1 MIGWLRGRVRELSPE
16 VLILDVSGVGYE
28 VHIPVS
34 TYYELEGEGPGAEVT
49 LHVHTHVRDDTL
61 DLYGFGTPG
70 ERRLFERL
78 IAVSGIGPK
87 LGRVILS
94 GMEVRDLLEALAQED
109 AQRLATIPGVGKKTA
124 ERLILELKDKVAGL
138 AEEAAVTPPSR
149 KKTGDD
155 DVVAALVNLGY
166 KKKASSRAVAEVRRE
181 HAEAPFAEI
190 LRRSLK
196 RLAGL

>member
-34 TYYELEGEGPGAEVT
+34 TYYELEAEGTGAEIT

-61 DLYGFGTPG
+61 NLYGFGTPG

-78 IAVSGIGPK
+78 IGVSGIGPK

-109 AQRLATIPGVGKKTA
+109 ADRLSTIPGVGKKTA

-138 AEEAAVTPPSR
+138 AEEAAMAPPTP
-149 KKTGDD
+149 KAAGDD

-166 KKKASSRAVAEVRRE
+166 KQKASSRAVSAVRRE
-181 HAEAPFAEI
+181 HADAAFAEI